1 MENSKPEQKIIELAL
16 FCFKNKIEFLFQKED
31 EGNYVK
37 YETEPIKK
45 VTLNISDSED
55 PEFNNVLDG
64 KINELNQLFQ

>member
-45 VTLNISDSED
+45 VTLNISDPED